1 MKVYVAELIWHYE
14 GGEVLGV
21 FKDKATAIEVGEARR
36 KVEGIRRL
44 RGDELQITEWEVE

>member
-14 GGEVLGV
+14 GGEVIGI
-21 FKDKATAIEVGEARR
+21 FEDEATAISVGESRR
-36 KVEGIRRL
+36 KVEGTNRL